1 MRRISYSRGKGK
13 LRHNNREMISK
24 NVDRSRICD
33 NITLVREDLAVAY
46 HKIFDTAVSNYNT
59 KQVRSDRQI
68 DDYFYHLFGDKP
80 RDTVLKNDNKQQSFY
95 EYVVGVGTKD
105 DTGYASNPD
114 MAKKA
119 VACLQEY
126 MVDFQKRNPNFYVFN
141 AVIHQDEAT
150 PHLHYDFIPFADGYK
165 QGLSRKQGI
174 VKALEQ
180 MGYGKGE
187 NAYKRFTMSERDV
200 FRQICEKHG
209 IEVAPEEKGRGY
221 TFTTEEYRN
230 HQELSKHNK
239 KLKEENAEL
248 IDKCLDYKSKLSDI
262 DTELSEKQAKVSSLA
277 KQYQSATYVQ
287 AISKRQNETLALLDK
302 SEQALAQKEAV
313 LADKEK
319 MLQKKENQLELA
331 TKLEARYLAEDI
343 MNNSGYEYIPDYDTF
358 FVEQWLDEDIRDME
372 LEYEK

>member
-1 MRRISYSRGKGK
+1 
-13 LRHNNREMISK
+13 MISK
-24 NVDRSRICD
+24 NVDRTRISD
-33 NITLVREDLAVAY
+33 NITLVKEDLSVAY
-46 HKIFDTAVSNYNT
+46 HKIFGEAVSKYNA

-68 DDYFYHLFGDKP
+68 DDYFYHLFGNKP

-126 MVDFQKRNPNFYVFN
+126 MAGFQKRNPNFYVFN

-150 PHLHYDFIPFADGYK
+150 PHLHYDFIPFGDGYK

-187 NAYKRFTMSERDV
+187 NAYKRFTSSERDV
-200 FRQICEKHG
+200 FRKICEKHG

-230 HQELSKHNK
+230 HQELTKQNK

-248 IDKCLDYKSKLSDI
+248 TEKCTDI
-262 DTELSEKQAKVSSLA
+262 SAELSEKQAKVSSLE

-287 AISKRQNETLALLDK
+287 AISKRQNETMALLDK
-302 SEQALAQKEAV
+302 SEQALARKESA